1 MPKKAAVTKAAAPR
15 TNSSGTLGTPY
26 NYEFNAHQAAEY
38 LGRNLDFIY
47 RAVEQQRIAHS
58 RAGRELRFSRYD
70 LDRYLHANRVKAID
84 PQERK
89 VSA

>member
-1 MPKKAAVTKAAAPR
+1 MSRKEVRQSNVPAR
-15 TNSSGTLGTPY
+15 SSPGVPFH
-26 NYEFNAHQAAEY
+26 YEFNARQAAEY

-47 RAVEQQRIAHS
+47 RAVEQQRIAHT

-70 LDRYLHANRVKAID
+70 LDRYLHANRVEAID
-84 PQERK
+84 PSDRK

>member
-1 MPKKAAVTKAAAPR
+1 MPRKAVSAR
-15 TNSSGTLGTPY
+15 SSPGTPFR
-26 NYEFNAHQAAEY
+26 YEFNAKEAAEY

-70 LDRYLHANRVKAID
+70 LDCYLHANRVEAID
-84 PQERK
+84 PHERK
-89 VSA
+89 ATA

>member
-1 MPKKAAVTKAAAPR
+1 MGTKKPSNPVVSAR
-15 TNSSGTLGTPY
+15 SGPGTPFR
-26 NYEFNAHQAAEY
+26 YEFNAKEAAEY

-47 RAVEQQRIAHS
+47 RAVEQKRIAHS

-70 LDRYLHANRVKAID
+70 LDRYLHANRVEAVD
-84 PQERK
+84 PNDRK

>member
-1 MPKKAAVTKAAAPR
+1 MARRNTPAPPVSAR
-15 TNSSGTLGTPY
+15 SGPGTPFR
-26 NYEFNAHQAAEY
+26 YEFNAKEAAEY

-47 RAVEQQRIAHS
+47 RAVEQKRIAHS

-70 LDRYLHANRVKAID
+70 LDRYLHANRVEAVD
-84 PQERK
+84 PHDRK